1 MRKILVVAG
10 ISTEVGKTV
19 TSALLTEALKAD
31 YWKPVQSGSLQ
42 DSDTERVRDLVSY
55 ECSVFHKESYLL
67 RAPLSPHA
75 AAELEGIYIDLENIK
90 VPETDENLI
99 IEMAGGLMVPLNEN
113 ELMLDL
119 VKKWKYPVVLVSNFY
134 LGSINH
140 TLMSVDILRLHS
152 IPIHSIVFNGI
163 VTQSSRDAIVRHAQ
177 VNRYYEMP
185 TFTPLDKKSIQAY
198 AQQIA
203 TSI

>member
-1 MRKILVVAG
+1 MRKVLVIAG

-19 TSALLTEALKAD
+19 ASALFTEALKAD
-31 YWKPVQSGSLQ
+31 YWKPVQSGSLR
-42 DSDTERVRDLVSY
+42 DSDTERVRDLVSHQNAA
-55 ECSVFHKESYLL
+55 FHKESYLL
-67 RAPLSPHA
+67 KEPLSPHA
-75 AAELEGIYIDLENIK
+75 AAELEGIHIDLEHII

-99 IEMAGGLMVPLNEN
+99 IEMAGGLMVPLNEKD
-113 ELMLDL
+113 LTLDL
-119 VKKWKYPVVLVSNFY
+119 LKKWKYPVVLVSNFY

-152 IPIHSIVFNGI
+152 VPIHSIVFNGI
-163 VTQSSRDAIVRHAQ
+163 VTPSSRDAIVRHAQ

-185 TFTPLDKKSIQAY
+185 TFTPLDKKSIKAY